1 MSFGTTPTSSATFH
15 LVFLGCWPGAAGLV
29 LKTASPKQWLP
40 LKTTTARLLGPLDR
54 DIYVRRDKLL
64 QLLVKSRNR
73 DSRNSG
79 FSSSCSKAA
88 TQVKHSPFANFVLDL
103 MMPVCACIGND
114 VMQRYAWSRYQL
126 WIDAESD
133 DAVPFKCG
141 TGLINVLRMHC
152 ATEVYVFIM

>member
-54 DIYVRRDKLL
+54 DIYVRQDKLL

-88 TQVKHSPFANFVLDL
+88 TQVKHCPFASFVLDL
-103 MMPVCACIGND
+103 PWWCLCVHVSVMMWCNAMHEVTTNYGL
-114 VMQRYAWSRYQL
+114 MQNQMMLFHS
-126 WIDAESD
+126 S
-133 DAVPFKCG
+133 V
-141 TGLINVLRMHC
+141 GLG
-152 ATEVYVFIM
+152 